1 MQKWQFEMKLYH
13 GTNCHIDIIDLSK
26 CRPYKDFGKG
36 FYLTELEQ
44 QAREWALRISEN
56 FGNKPKIIEYEY
68 IPNSIP
74 DLNILAFEKPCLEWA
89 YFIMNN
95 RNRNLQ
101 EAFGKLDNRNC
112 QYDIVEGPVGND
124 DIAVTL
130 NQFIQGLISDDLLVE
145 KLKYKKLNH
154 QMSFHT
160 EKSLTILTKT
170 GEYDL

>member
-1 MQKWQFEMKLYH
+1 MKLYH
-13 GTNCHIDIIDLSK
+13 GTNCNIEAIDLAK

-36 FYLTELEQ
+36 FYLTELKQ
-44 QAREWALRISEN
+44 QAQEWAFRISES

-68 IPNSIP
+68 TPNLNIG
-74 DLNILAFEKPCLEWA
+74 LNILKFEKPCIEWA
-89 YFIMNN
+89 YFIMSN
-95 RNRNLQ
+95 RSRNLH
-101 EAFGKLDNRNC
+101 EVSGKLDNRNC

-130 NQFIQGLISDDLLVE
+130 NQFIQGLIDDNLLLQRLE
-145 KLKYKKLNH
+145 YKELNH

-160 EKSLTILTKT
+160 EISLRTLTKT